1 MATAKRESVA
11 KNLLDQRHPRKL
23 RGRKPNHSVRGH
35 RHLVTLTEEELSRR
49 EQGWN
54 DRFTIDPPPK
64 SNKVPSPAHSPTS
77 STPPTPLT
85 KEPRIQNERAQY
97 GKRGSKRNRAPK
109 KPSSGKLVPLGKL
122 LKPPSEAAQPTKEEK
137 LRFKVLKA
145 IDARETLLYQLSAL
159 ILCTP
164 VHESLFIP
172 SRPTEPPTMNFA
184 GRQQMRSRGG
194 MALASTPLSRRGGNP
209 SAMTNAREATKLAQ
223 QLATDLQV
231 TGIQCVEVLV
241 EWMLEAGAQAETP
254 PPFLWRGRN
263 YFLKM
268 FSDLDFA
275 EAELLARGIN
285 LDCFKQH
292 NPLLIKPNQKLGRVL
307 AAHSIIM
314 EMIEFAK
321 DMTPMELLALSGR
334 MKDSGREEIETNN
347 PMIDSRAT
355 SGAELGATISNNSP
369 AVTVQRMQRDTIDK
383 QVLERHDHESAAEL
397 VNLLDESLDFT
408 RGSASREGD
417 TNQTDST
424 SENEFDGDDENT
436 ANDVSEEK
444 SARPVTGKSM
454 ADTLE
459 DSLEP
464 GVGNELI
471 SCDPVLENGE
481 ANGPTDSQSD
491 NSIDGIDKND
501 ELCMPEAAA
510 PQLSSEIPKFS
521 SEDNDKVVVP
531 EQTNNNTL
539 TNEISLETEPETL
552 SSTSE
557 PGLDNQQHLSRSTVS
572 DNRQEYDNSFDA
584 DAVGEEDGKG
594 EASADVV
601 QTEDALDANESAVP
615 DQTAPPEES
624 THGEATKPPGSPEK
638 PLISRTD
645 DISGSEYDNSF
656 DEDVDEGKAATDIDA
671 DTTAPTPE
679 IAADVPA
686 TIDNVPHVLGMLP
699 DKHLEVPEDDHPVS
713 ETDDPQAVS
722 KRLENELKR
731 WTFLEDENRPTEV
744 NARGCLMWHST
755 RALKE
760 SLQRHSSI
768 SECMEDSI
776 ISMLEQYGLTVPET
790 PLKSLLCSDV
800 GRELDLALHLIEE
813 CQAVLDD
820 ICSVVAEAIQAALG
834 LKNSLVSEITTEEV
848 LETAEAVRLEYHHS
862 TWDYAK
868 IASTLLVFLFG
879 AAKVTLASVKGWS
892 PGSTGLSRLVK
903 VFYPYLVN
911 QPREE
916 LGDNWHPVSSVL
928 AAMGLPTDYLYIMLD
943 PMCKTLLLAV
953 KLCSRSNQESQDPGD
968 LAVFPKVTVVCDRED
983 VLQSSVEYVWRNYLS
998 SEKVL
1003 SNFSVFPF
1011 FQSSFGEKLVDG
1023 VKVEEGEG
1031 KGPLKE
1037 WFTLVGTQ
1045 LASKWKQIP
1054 ISKVLAEADSTQVTA
1069 SGNSITIP
1077 GACDAISPGFQLE
1090 WETSEGETI
1099 RRVVN
1104 KSVENGVFLLDRSV
1118 PSHSFATSQLRI
1130 SQPIAA
1136 IFEYVQGSE
1145 SYWLNENAR
1154 DSSETRNILVFVGWF
1169 LASAITHFSSIQLR
1183 IHPLFFRLLL
1193 NPQHCVAL
1201 EEIQS
1206 FDPQLFKSLSGM
1218 KDMKPSDFA
1227 QFLKFEGADESL
1239 TVEAYTS
1246 NVLEEKFG
1254 PASGIGWQLH
1264 SVRRGFTRVTGLD
1277 QLERVGITEAD
1288 LVESICG
1295 SSDGPGDDF
1304 IVNEVFRVAADTD
1317 FTNCLPLWNAFW
1329 QTVNGFEPQ
1338 LKRKFI
1344 RFVTGVD
1351 TLPLTGTEFLRI
1363 EMPFTAISSEGH
1375 KKCLQMLPQ
1384 AHTCDN
1390 MLELPNYWKALCW
1403 REQHD
1408 EHEANSK
1415 LEEELALLI
1424 SKKLRDA
1431 VEYSNGY
1438 GLDGTTAV
1446 AGVLANRF
1454 EDQLAKEESYDSLG
1468 LPALSEPVDD
1478 SPPSHQRSDHDEAE
1492 LEEADEPETKPAES
1506 FAVAVS
1512 HRPEESYEDDYDDW
1526 EEESMA

>member
-1 MATAKRESVA
+1 
-11 KNLLDQRHPRKL
+11 
-23 RGRKPNHSVRGH
+23 
-35 RHLVTLTEEELSRR
+35 
-49 EQGWN
+49 
-54 DRFTIDPPPK
+54 
-64 SNKVPSPAHSPTS
+64 
-77 STPPTPLT
+77 
-85 KEPRIQNERAQY
+85 
-97 GKRGSKRNRAPK
+97 
-109 KPSSGKLVPLGKL
+109 
-122 LKPPSEAAQPTKEEK
+122 
-137 LRFKVLKA
+137 
-145 IDARETLLYQLSAL
+145 
-159 ILCTP
+159 
-164 VHESLFIP
+164 
-172 SRPTEPPTMNFA
+172 
-184 GRQQMRSRGG
+184 
-194 MALASTPLSRRGGNP
+194 
-209 SAMTNAREATKLAQ
+209 
-223 QLATDLQV
+223 
-231 TGIQCVEVLV
+231 
-241 EWMLEAGAQAETP
+241 
-254 PPFLWRGRN
+254 
-263 YFLKM
+263 
-268 FSDLDFA
+268 
-275 EAELLARGIN
+275 
-285 LDCFKQH
+285 
-292 NPLLIKPNQKLGRVL
+292 
-307 AAHSIIM
+307 M

-355 SGAELGATISNNSP
+355 SGAEL
-369 AVTVQRMQRDTIDK
+369 
-383 QVLERHDHESAAEL
+383 VLERHDHESAAEL

-436 ANDVSEEK
+436 ANDASEEK
-444 SARPVTGKSM
+444 SAR
-454 ADTLE
+454 L

-552 SSTSE
+552 SSTM
-557 PGLDNQQHLSRSTVS
+557 NQ
-572 DNRQEYDNSFDA
+572 YDNSFDA
-584 DAVGEEDGKG
+584 DAVGEEEDGKG

-601 QTEDALDANESAVP
+601 QTEDALDENESAVP

-645 DISGSEYDNSF
+645 DISGSE
-656 DEDVDEGKAATDIDA
+656 EGRHYIDA

-686 TIDNVPHVLGMLP
+686 TIDNVPHVLGMLQTA
-699 DKHLEVPEDDHPVS
+699 LRGPEDDHPVS
-713 ETDDPQAVS
+713 ETDDPQA
-722 KRLENELKR
+722 
-731 WTFLEDENRPTEV
+731 T
-744 NARGCLMWHST
+744 
-755 RALKE
+755 
-760 SLQRHSSI
+760 HSSRNTFEE
-768 SECMEDSI
+768 S
-776 ISMLEQYGLTVPET
+776 
-790 PLKSLLCSDV
+790 SLSDV
-800 GRELDLALHLIEE
+800 GQELDLASHLIEE

-834 LKNSLVSEITTEEV
+834 LKNSLVSEIATEEV

-868 IASTLLVFLFG
+868 IASTLLVFLF
-879 AAKVTLASVKGWS
+879 
-892 PGSTGLSRLVK
+892 GLSRLVK

-983 VLQSSVEYVWRNYLS
+983 VLQSSVD
-998 SEKVL
+998 
-1003 SNFSVFPF
+1003 
-1011 FQSSFGEKLVDG
+1011 SFGEKLVDG

-1054 ISKVLAEADSTQVTA
+1054 ISKVLAEADST
-1069 SGNSITIP
+1069 
-1077 GACDAISPGFQLE
+1077 QLE

-1227 QFLKFEGADESL
+1227 QLLKFEGADESL

-1264 SVRRGFTRVTGLD
+1264 SVRRGFTRVIGLD

-1329 QTVNGFEPQ
+1329 QTVNGFELQ

-1363 EMPFTAISSEGH
+1363 EMPFTAISSEDH

-1438 GLDGTTAV
+1438 GSTA
-1446 AGVLANRF
+1446 RQQF

-1512 HRPEESYEDDYDDW
+1512 PRPEESYEDDYDDW